1 MRSVNGFDFIKWM
14 REDACTKMVPV
25 IVMSASAAAQ
35 DASRAYELG
44 ANAYMVKPPT
54 YQALERLI
62 RTIAE
67 FWDAGEQPAIDW
79 TKAVRNCPP

>member
-1 MRSVNGFDFIKWM
+1 M